1 VRVADADIIA
11 HEVMLPGG
19 PAHQPVREAF
29 GPGVLTADG
38 RIDRKALASVVFRDP
53 AALARLNALVH
64 PAVRAVYQ
72 DWVKRE
78 TGLDHVT
85 AVLIPLLYERGLER
99 GWDAVI
105 AVGSPPASVLERLRA
120 RGIGEEEAGLR
131 LAAQWPVEEK
141 MRRASHP
148 LWNDGTLE
156 QLKTRTL
163 AVLHDILKK
172 ETSHG

>member
-1 VRVADADIIA
+1 MRVVDADAIA
-11 HEVMLPGG
+11 HEVMRPGG
-19 PAHQPVREAF
+19 PAHEPVREAF
-29 GPGVLTADG
+29 GPGVIAGDG
-38 RIDRKALASVVFRDP
+38 SIDRKVLAGVVFRDP
-53 AALARLNALVH
+53 SARERLNALVH
-64 PAVRAVYQ
+64 PAVRAVYR
-72 DWVKRE
+72 DWVERE
-78 TGLDHVT
+78 TGLNHVS
-85 AVLIPLLYERGLER
+85 AVLIPLLYERGLEH

-105 AVGSPPASVLERLRA
+105 AVGSPPASVLERLAA
-120 RGIGEEEAGLR
+120 RGIGEEEAGRR

-148 LWNDGTLE
+148 LWNDGNLE